1 MNMSVRPSGVRAAIR
16 LREPT
21 AKALRVSA
29 AGHTELSAF
38 SRLLLLLHEGV
49 LDSRRWQQF
58 LGAFAQHL
66 DANAAVLVMQSPG
79 AEAPG
84 LVCTWGMRREDESAF
99 TSHYFALD
107 PFVQLPEGKVVTLHE
122 LVPREQLETSEL
134 YRDFLEPL
142 DTVYNLG
149 VDIREEHRLHVRLRI
164 SRSARVGDFSSAE
177 RCFCQLVVDHLRAAV
192 RTHTELDL
200 MRAERAAY
208 ADAMDHLTLAA
219 FFLDESGRVL
229 HTNAIAQR
237 ILTAHDGISLQDRTL
252 TLWHPQDAQR
262 FRAAVSRALEMRRT
276 GQPGLVEVIRAQRPS
291 GQRDLGVIVRPIPA
305 RPGDPRGSLTAAVAV
320 FVNADSIERDAPVAS
335 VQKLFG
341 LTQKEARLALLLAN
355 GRTLQEAA
363 NELDISLN
371 TARAHLRAIFAKT
384 GIDRQTR
391 LVRAILTSVA
401 SLG

>member
-1 MNMSVRPSGVRAAIR
+1 MNVQSADAHAARRPREHPARGAGAASLHR
-16 LREPT
+16 L
-21 AKALRVSA
+21 
-29 AGHTELSAF
+29 ELPSF
-38 SRLLLLLHEGV
+38 SRLALLAHEGA
-49 LDSRRWQQF
+49 LDPRRWPDF
-58 LGAFAQHL
+58 LEAVARCLNG
-66 DANAAVLVMQSPG
+66 NAAAILVRSPASG
-79 AEAPG
+79 EPGQLYSWGGTPDIEAA
-84 LVCTWGMRREDESAF
+84 CARR
-99 TSHYFALD
+99 YFALD

-164 SRSARVGDFSSAE
+164 SRSARVGDFSNAE

-237 ILTAHDGISLQDRTL
+237 ILTAHDGLSLQNGSL
-252 TLWHPQDAQR
+252 VLWHPDDAQR

-276 GQPGLVEVIRAQRPS
+276 GQPGLVGVIRAQRPS

-305 RPGDPRGSLTAAVAV
+305 RPGDPHGSLTAAVAV